1 MAGAR
6 AIAGLPASAS
16 RAAAVCGFGAYVATV
31 ANGAL
36 STSTSAVAT
45 DYAEE
50 GFATVCSE
58 TRSRNAWAWTW
69 R

>member
-1 MAGAR
+1 MAGAWTL
-6 AIAGLPASAS
+6 AGMPTSAS
-16 RAAAVCGFGAYVATV
+16 WAAAVCGVGAYVATV

-50 GFATVCSE
+50 GLATVCSE
-58 TRSRNAWAWTW
+58 TRSRNARART
-69 R
+69 